1 MRFRK
6 KIKNNGTNPVIHF
19 LRSKICCCIS
29 FCRYEKEDYNYF
41 KSRHRL
47 ASELDIKRILLT
59 LRYLRSAVKFLTS
72 APERKWLRMQA
83 EYVVVD
89 ESHNHRSDL
98 MTDPQKKTLSELRE
112 MDENSSAFET
122 DD

>member
-1 MRFRK
+1 MEN
-6 KIKNNGTNPVIHF
+6 KNKGKNSIIHIF
-19 LRSKICCCIS
+19 RSKLCCCTS

-47 ASELDIKRILLT
+47 ASELDVKRILLT

-72 APERKWLRMQA
+72 AHERKWLRMQA

-89 ESHNHRSDL
+89 ESHNERGDL
-98 MTDPQKKTLSELRE
+98 LKNPKLKSLR
-112 MDENSSAFET
+112 
-122 DD
+122 